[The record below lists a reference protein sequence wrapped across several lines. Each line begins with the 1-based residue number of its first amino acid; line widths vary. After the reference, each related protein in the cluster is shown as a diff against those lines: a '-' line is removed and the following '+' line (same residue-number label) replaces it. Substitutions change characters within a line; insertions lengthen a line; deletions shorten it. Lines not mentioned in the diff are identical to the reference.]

1 MAWKDFP
8 TKNGLPI
15 CSNFTLKKTLRYSE
29 SFQTFIRNI
38 TSVYFSPMF
47 DSLWSLPC
55 VFASYRKWILNFLI
69 GWLIISGRLVKGN
82 WLRSVSHFHSLSG
95 QAFFSLL
102 PPPPLP
108 PTFPETTVENLLDD
122 EHIPITREHTE
133 TPALQAT
140 IPLVWRAFSLDERII
155 VDGRPIRIN
164 KAAFSNFS
172 WVVWTGL
179 QYSITNQT

>member
-1 MAWKDFP
+1 MFKLHFE
-8 TKNGLPI
+8 KNLALLGVFSDIYTLHNI
-15 CSNFTLKKTLRYSE
+15 CLFLADVWQPVESPVCFCFLSEVNFKLFDWLVDHFREISKGQLIKECFSFSQPLRAGV
-29 SFQTFIRNI
+29 F
-38 TSVYFSPMF
+38 FSPS
-47 DSLWSLPC
+47 D
-55 VFASYRKWILNFLI
+55 
-69 GWLIISGRLVKGN
+69 
-82 WLRSVSHFHSLSG
+82 
-95 QAFFSLL
+95 
-102 PPPPLP
+102 PPLP
-108 PTFPETTVENLLDD
+108 PTFPETTVENLLD
-122 EHIPITREHTE
+122 HKHLPITREHTE